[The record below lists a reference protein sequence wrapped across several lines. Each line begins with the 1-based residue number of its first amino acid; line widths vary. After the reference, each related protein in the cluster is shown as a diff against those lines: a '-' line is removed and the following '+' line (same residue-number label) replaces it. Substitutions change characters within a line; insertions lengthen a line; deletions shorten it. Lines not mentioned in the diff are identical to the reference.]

1 MTGSPA
7 PTLSEPRSRLC
18 RWLIEDALPLWS
30 TAGMEAEG
38 RAAEALDFHGQPVPG
53 LQRRCRVQARQVYV
67 LCEATRRGWRECRA
81 EAILALDAL
90 IRDFRLDDGL
100 WARATDG
107 EGAVSDPT
115 PDLYDLAFVLFAL
128 AAADAVLADLRAR
141 PLAEATLAA
150 VDARMAHPAGGWVE
164 ALPPVLPRR
173 QNPHMHLLEAMLAW
187 GERLTGAADHAHT
200 CLDLGRR
207 WFVIDGTL
215 REYFDDG
222 LTADPERGRIVEP
235 GHMMEWSWLLGA
247 AGEPGGRSASLAD
260 WAMRNGRDAHGF
272 LVREVEADGGV
283 IDGGR
288 RLWAQTEGVRAL
300 AALGRNEEADALLTL
315 TLDTHLTT
323 ETPGLWMDSYDADGR
338 ALDDRVPA
346 SSLYHLMTMA
356 TAILPEPT

>member
-38 RAAEALDFHGQPVPG
+38 RAAEALDFHGRPVPG

-67 LCEATRRGWRECRA
+67 LCEATRRVWRDCRA
-81 EAILALDAL
+81 EAAAALDAL
-90 IRDFRLDDGL
+90 IRDFRRDDGL
-100 WARATDG
+100 WVRATDETG
-107 EGAVSDPT
+107 SVSDPT

-128 AAADAVLADLRAR
+128 AAADAVLNDSRAS
-141 PLAEATLAA
+141 PLAQATLG
-150 VDARMAHPAGGWVE
+150 VIDERMAHAAGGWVE

-187 GERLTGAADHAHT
+187 GPRLADAT
-200 CLDLGRR
+200 DRARVCLDLGRR
-207 WFVIDGTL
+207 RFVVDGTL
-215 REYFDDG
+215 REYFDET
-222 LTADPERGRIVEP
+222 LYPDPGRGRIVEP
-235 GHMMEWSWLLGA
+235 GHTMEWSWLLGRA
-247 AGEPGGRSASLAD
+247 AEPGGLSAGLAD
-260 WAMRNGRDAHGF
+260 WAMRNGRDADGF

-300 AALGRNEEADALLTL
+300 AALGRNEEADALLTQ
-315 TLDTHLTT
+315 TLDTHLATAT
-323 ETPGLWMDSYDADGR
+323 SGLWMDSYDADGR
-338 ALDDRVPA
+338 GLDDRVPA
-346 SSLYHLMTMA
+346 SSLYHIMTMA
-356 TAILPEPT
+356 TAILPAR